1 MKNIDDIG
9 NRLGRSQN
17 LKDLTKYKS
26 LVKQF
31 VKEAVELG
39 MKVKKRQLVGSV
51 WPRERLACCTGN

>member
-31 VKEAVELG
+31 VKEAVEFG
-39 MKVKKRQLVGSV
+39 MKGKKYNARDQFGLGKF
-51 WPRERLACCTGN
+51 ACCTGN